1 MENIENKSIY
11 EVLKE
16 RDLIK
21 QIAFEDEFIELSKN
35 KKTFVYLGIDPTA
48 DSIHIGHFIPLM
60 MMSYFQKCGHTP
72 VILVGGGTALIGDPS
87 GKTDMRKMLTKEDI
101 QNNVNSIKKQI
112 EKFVSF
118 EGDNAAIIVNNAD
131 WILDLNYMD
140 FIRTYGVHFNINRM
154 LAAECFKQR
163 MEKGLTF
170 FELNYMLMQSY
181 DFLHL
186 FETKNCQVEIGGDDQ
201 WSNMLAGV
209 DLIRKIHKKGSFCL
223 TCPLLLNADG
233 VKMGKTVNGALWL
246 DSKKTSPY
254 EFYQYWRNI
263 RDSEVYDVLRML
275 TYIPMDEVKRLSSL
289 EGEKINEAKKIAAF
303 EITKLIHG
311 EEEALKAKESA
322 EALFEKDK
330 NSANMPTFDA
340 SSLFANNDNITLID
354 ILVESKTVSSKSQA
368 RTLIEQGGISINDEK
383 ITDTKYILKKSEFE
397 DNFFILKKG
406 KKTFIKLHSKFKEVA
421 TLLLLYYCYS
431 CIIML

>member
-112 EKFVSF
+112 EKFVYF

-340 SSLFANNDNITLID
+340 SSLFENNDNITLID

-406 KKTFIKLHSKFKEVA
+406 KKTFIKITF
-421 TLLLLYYCYS
+421 
-431 CIIML
+431 

>member
-1 MENIENKSIY
+1 MDNIENKSIY

-340 SSLFANNDNITLID
+340 NSLFTNNDNITLID

-406 KKTFIKLHSKFKEVA
+406 KKTFIKITF
-421 TLLLLYYCYS
+421 
-431 CIIML
+431 

>member
-11 EVLKE
+11 EVLKG

-209 DLIRKIHKKGSFCL
+209 DLIRKIHKEGSFCL

-340 SSLFANNDNITLID
+340 SSLFANNDNTTLID

-406 KKTFIKLHSKFKEVA
+406 KKTFIKITF
-421 TLLLLYYCYS
+421 
-431 CIIML
+431 

>member
-118 EGDNAAIIVNNAD
+118 EGNNAAIIVNNAD

-406 KKTFIKLHSKFKEVA
+406 KKTFIKITF
-421 TLLLLYYCYS
+421 
-431 CIIML
+431 

>member
-1 MENIENKSIY
+1 MP
-11 EVLKE
+11 L
-16 RDLIK
+16 
-21 QIAFEDEFIELSKN
+21 
-35 KKTFVYLGIDPTA
+35 KTFVYLGIDPTA

-406 KKTFIKLHSKFKEVA
+406 KKTFIKITF
-421 TLLLLYYCYS
+421 
-431 CIIML
+431 

>member
-21 QIAFEDEFIELSKN
+21 QIAFEDEFIELSKS

-118 EGDNAAIIVNNAD
+118 EGNNAAIIVNNAD

-406 KKTFIKLHSKFKEVA
+406 KKTFIKITF
-421 TLLLLYYCYS
+421 
-431 CIIML
+431 

>member
-21 QIAFEDEFIELSKN
+21 QIAFEDEFIELSKS

-368 RTLIEQGGISINDEK
+368 RTLIEQGGISINDQK

-406 KKTFIKLHSKFKEVA
+406 KKTFIKITF
-421 TLLLLYYCYS
+421 
-431 CIIML
+431 